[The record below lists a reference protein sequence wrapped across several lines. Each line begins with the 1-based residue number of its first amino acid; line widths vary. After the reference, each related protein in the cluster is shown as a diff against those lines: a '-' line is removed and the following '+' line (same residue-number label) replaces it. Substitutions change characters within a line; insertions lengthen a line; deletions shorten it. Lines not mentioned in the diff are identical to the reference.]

1 MQFNAGVIIKLLIW
15 SFLVGLLLYWL
26 EWSPGDV
33 YGWIANKA
41 ATLWNWLVGSG
52 LQYVLLGATIVVPV
66 YLIMQFKNRRRG
78 G

>member
-33 YGWIANKA
+33 YGWIANKV
-41 ATLWNWLVGSG
+41 ATLWDWLVGSG
-52 LQYVLLGATIVVPV
+52 LQYVLLGATIVVPI
-66 YLIMQFKNRRRG
+66 YFIMQFKNRRRG

>member
-1 MQFNAGVIIKLLIW
+1 MQLNAGVIIKLAVW

-33 YGWIANKA
+33 YGWIANKV
-41 ATLWNWLVGSG
+41 ATLWDWLVSSG

>member
-33 YGWIANKA
+33 YGWIANKV
-41 ATLWNWLVGSG
+41 ATLWAWLVGSG
-52 LQYVLLGATIVVPV
+52 LQYVLLGATIVVPIYV
-66 YLIMQFKNRRRG
+66 IMQFKNRRRG

>member
-1 MQFNAGVIIKLLIW
+1 MRLDAGLIIKLAVW

-33 YGWIANKA
+33 YGWIANTFA
-41 ATLWNWLVGSG
+41 RLWNWLVGTG

-66 YLIMQFKNRRRG
+66 YLIMHLKSRRRQ
-78 G
+78 

>member
-1 MQFNAGVIIKLLIW
+1 MQLNAGVIIKLAVW

-33 YGWIANKA
+33 YGWLANKI
-41 ATLWNWLVGSG
+41 ATLWDWLVGSG

-66 YLIMQFKNRRRG
+66 YLIMQFKNRRRRG
-78 G
+78 